1 MLLLPFL
8 LNSYLDYKNIDAQNT
23 KFENE
28 TFDFV
33 IASNMI
39 HHIPYP
45 MKFFKEVNRILKKN
59 GRLIIFEPYCS
70 VVLQLL
76 TILMKH
82 EGFDFT
88 MNVWDDKNPKSD
100 EHDLWAG
107 NAAVTNLIFDDKNS
121 FNKYLGNN
129 FEIKYEELTECLIF
143 LNSE

>member
-1 MLLLPFL
+1 
-8 LNSYLDYKNIDAQNT
+8 
-23 KFENE
+23 
-28 TFDFV
+28 
-33 IASNMI
+33 
-39 HHIPYP
+39 
-45 MKFFKEVNRILKKN
+45 
-59 GRLIIFEPYCS
+59 
-70 VVLQLL
+70 
-76 TILMKH
+76 MKH

-143 LNSE
+143 LNSGGVTSKTFSIPMNKFFLNILKSIDKILIKVSPSIFCMGRRVVLIKK